1 MTFSSKA
8 VNAFGL
14 GSLTFGFEGYVPVI
28 EDRLVVIPQLYGG
41 FLLGRGAVNGTT
53 KGWNPIFN
61 GPVPCYP
68 SMNNMLGGTQM
79 GRYIDQHLPFIG
91 LNKLSL
97 TFNNLAIGR
106 IDIRTRLF
114 KKHYLTLLFNYVRS
128 GVDIKSFIGKS
139 EALQWGEMYNYN
151 ASNWWGAGVRYSIDT
166 KIGPLS
172 LDISS
177 SNISRKA
184 NVYFSLGHYF

>member
-1 MTFSSKA
+1 
-8 VNAFGL
+8 
-14 GSLTFGFEGYVPVI
+14 
-28 EDRLVVIPQLYGG
+28 
-41 FLLGRGAVNGTT
+41 
-53 KGWNPIFN
+53 
-61 GPVPCYP
+61 
-68 SMNNMLGGTQM
+68 MNNMLGGTQM

-114 KKHYLTLLFNYVRS
+114 KKHYLTLLFNYGRS